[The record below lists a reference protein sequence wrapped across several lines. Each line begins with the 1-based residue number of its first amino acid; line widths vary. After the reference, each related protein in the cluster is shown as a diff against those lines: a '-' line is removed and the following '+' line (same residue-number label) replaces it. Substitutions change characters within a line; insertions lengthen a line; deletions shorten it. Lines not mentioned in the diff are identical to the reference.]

1 VSVEFNPFS
10 QQVNVLSPPEI
21 ISLQDD
27 YYPIRSDKKLT
38 LVRNWLK
45 ESNPD
50 LSNSVLVASLA
61 KKFYFGT
68 LYKLVFKVGTKYIV
82 YVVYMDCATKEM
94 KIYDKQ
100 ELDSYNSSTG
110 SSTVT
115 ISSSSTTTTTE
126 TTTSR
131 ITKLKGFPRPSS
143 N

>member
-1 VSVEFNPFS
+1 MSVEFNPFS